1 MVIAFEGM
9 DGCGKSTVAKAVAK
23 KVGFNHETQRIINIM
38 DIEDKAFSNLVKC
51 IRSSKNEHMG
61 FMFYT
66 LRCMLDVDSG
76 VNTVVERSMISTY
89 YFEHKKVSEEEFNR
103 VMKYNVIPD
112 ITFILYASK
121 ETRIE
126 RIYKRNINDTDL
138 TSMEALEEGYDIM
151 LKFAN
156 SYNIPYICID
166 TEKYPLEEIVNICT
180 SIIKKYQKL
189 NPEEIPDFIE
199 TNNKIYDFNNKYKSN
214 IKKRVLIK

>member
-23 KVGFNHETQRIINIM
+23 KVGFNHETQRIISIM

-166 TEKYPLEEIVNICT
+166 TEKYPLEEIINICT